1 MSARLNFSEPDVR
14 SVWRSCPSLFS
25 RQKQGNKETS
35 GRCEPPAQQE
45 MQVVLEEGCG
55 ASCGTGFRG
64 KSGEYIF
71 KTSFMTIGFDPFDDV
86 FFSSKLTSSTVCTVF
101 PRGNSLVVWNDGDVF
116 DVIKVNGVILKN
128 SEEICTPEHSSV
140 VIETGSLSQ
149 HPLKVTVHP
158 FTPSDVADK
167 MHDTKLTA
175 ILDDGT
181 GPNHCNGP
189 AFLTCVNPS
198 HNCKE
203 RRQLLPASLVRCFIS
218 DSEWYLQD
226 QMFTTFLKKYG
237 DDCDKWPGPEG
248 TCSFEW
254 RDFLKKYGEDSGMWP
269 DSA

>member
-1 MSARLNFSEPDVR
+1 MRSMSSLSSQLLEEGCSFPRRKGKKATEKREKKKVGLFPGHKLFCVLDVTR
-14 SVWRSCPSLFS
+14 VDTKCAGGLLLFS
-25 RQKQGNKETS
+25 AAKTRKRADATKPAFNKK
-35 GRCEPPAQQE
+35 

-55 ASCGTGFRG
+55 ASCGTGLRG

-71 KTSFMTIGFDPFDDV
+71 TTSFITIGFDPFDDV

-101 PRGNSLVVWNDGDVF
+101 PRGNSLVVWNDVF

-128 SEEICTPEHSSV
+128 SEEICTSEHSSV

-198 HNCKE
+198 HNCNCC
-203 RRQLLPASLVRCFIS
+203 LPRWSVVSSRIQSGIFRIRC
-218 DSEWYLQD
+218 LQP
-226 QMFTTFLKKYG
+226 F
-237 DDCDKWPGPEG
+237 
-248 TCSFEW
+248 
-254 RDFLKKYGEDSGMWP
+254 
-269 DSA
+269 

>member
-1 MSARLNFSEPDVR
+1 M
-14 SVWRSCPSLFS
+14 
-25 RQKQGNKETS
+25 
-35 GRCEPPAQQE
+35 
-45 MQVVLEEGCG
+45 
-55 ASCGTGFRG
+55 
-64 KSGEYIF
+64 
-71 KTSFMTIGFDPFDDV
+71 
-86 FFSSKLTSSTVCTVF
+86 
-101 PRGNSLVVWNDGDVF
+101 VWNDGDVF
-116 DVIKVNGVILKN
+116 DGIKVNGVILKN

-254 RDFLKKYGEDSGMWP
+254 RDFLKKYGEDLEV
-269 DSA
+269 AARVKLN